1 MIVASQLKRWMIG
14 TMHYGASREQFAYYL
29 DEFTVRFNRRT
40 SKSRGL
46 LFYRLLDQAVSTGPH
61 PLKTLVIPENERTSA
76 KQIPNTQIRKAGPEV
91 LGDARSRRAYRL
103 PVAMSS
109 MRRSGSAAPHSS

>member
-29 DEFTVRFNRRT
+29 DEFTFRFNRRT

-61 PLKTLVIPENERTSA
+61 PLKTLVIPENEKDFS
-76 KQIPNTQIRKAGPEV
+76 
-91 LGDARSRRAYRL
+91 
-103 PVAMSS
+103 
-109 MRRSGSAAPHSS
+109 